1 MLLCT
6 YVNLKNQFF
15 ISSSLSILSSSLSLQ
30 LVHLSHS
37 IDRGWF
43 LSPFSAVVADKMGC
57 GGFGFA
63 GVGMVVVGLG
73 LSAWVWGLWVVAV
86 VEEA

>member
-1 MLLCT
+1 MGC
-6 YVNLKNQFF
+6 
-15 ISSSLSILSSSLSLQ
+15 ICG
-30 LVHLSHS
+30 LVVVRWPWVSGAVGCGS
-37 IDRGWF
+37 WVA
-43 LSPFSAVVADKMGC
+43 SVVADKMGC

-63 GVGMVVVGLG
+63 DVGMVVVGLGLG